1 MLGAENGSYLNL
13 NDSHADHLIRM
24 RITWFVYESLD
35 RHSQIELRGIAFVI
49 RRLGSEFSE
58 WAEAGMRS
66 KYDHIKVEVENS
78 SESGVRTYLITLIA
92 DEKDFELTDKLSQRK
107 VINSFDSRLGQ
118 ALRDAT
124 KSYLNSAESLLSA
137 LAKKPRQ
144 TVQQG
149 TTELE
154 TSGARLIRLRR
165 LKEPT
170 K

>member
-1 MLGAENGSYLNL
+1 
-13 NDSHADHLIRM
+13 
-24 RITWFVYESLD
+24 
-35 RHSQIELRGIAFVI
+35 
-49 RRLGSEFSE
+49 
-58 WAEAGMRS
+58 MRS
-66 KYDHIKVEVENS
+66 KYDHIKVEVES
-78 SESGVRTYLITLIA
+78 ASESGVRTYRITLKA
-92 DEKDFELTDKLSQRK
+92 PEKHFEFTDQLTQRK
-107 VINSFDSRLGQ
+107 VIDSFDSRLRR

-154 TSGARLIRLRR
+154 TSDTRLIRLRS
-165 LKEPT
+165 LKGPT

>member
-1 MLGAENGSYLNL
+1 
-13 NDSHADHLIRM
+13 
-24 RITWFVYESLD
+24 
-35 RHSQIELRGIAFVI
+35 LRGIAFVI

-66 KYDHIKVEVENS
+66 KYDHMKVEVENS
-78 SESGVRTYLITLIA
+78 SESGMRTYRITLKA
-92 DEKDFELTDKLSQRK
+92 SEKDFELTDQLTQRK
-107 VINSFDSRLGQ
+107 VIDSFDRRLRQ

-124 KSYLNSAESLLSA
+124 KSYLNSAECLLSA

-144 TVQQG
+144 RVQQG

-154 TSGARLIRLRR
+154 TSGARLIRLRS
-165 LKEPT
+165 LKLPT

>member
-1 MLGAENGSYLNL
+1 
-13 NDSHADHLIRM
+13 
-24 RITWFVYESLD
+24 
-35 RHSQIELRGIAFVI
+35 
-49 RRLGSEFSE
+49 
-58 WAEAGMRS
+58 MRS
-66 KYDHIKVEVENS
+66 KYDHIKAEVENS
-78 SESGVRTYLITLIA
+78 SESGIRTFRITFRA
-92 DEKDFELTDKLSQRK
+92 PEKYFEFTDQLTQRK
-107 VINSFDSRLGQ
+107 VIESFDSRLRQ
-118 ALRDAT
+118 AFKNAT